1 MCYVFLNLKVGEVF
15 LDSFCS
21 KVLYMSVIAR
31 AKIYLREN
39 RHFEYLYMNFE
50 ESASSHGRITC
61 G

>member
-1 MCYVFLNLKVGEVF
+1 
-15 LDSFCS
+15 
-21 KVLYMSVIAR
+21 MSVIAR